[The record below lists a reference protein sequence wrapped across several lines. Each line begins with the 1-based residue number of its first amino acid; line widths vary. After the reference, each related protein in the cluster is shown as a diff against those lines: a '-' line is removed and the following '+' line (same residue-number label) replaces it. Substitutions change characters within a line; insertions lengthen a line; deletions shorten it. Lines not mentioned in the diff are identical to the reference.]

1 MRLWKMEVTSSR
13 DSQSLTEVTRFEQR
27 DTSIFVNTIKW
38 HHAKP
43 QLLMVDPSFLTLWSF
58 SESTAEVLG
67 TVELNNRQ
75 DAGKRDWVAS
85 GACWDPHGMAACAV
99 CSGCDLKV
107 IDTRSFDISHQISG
121 ILTLCRLSLVVFR
134 IIAYSSLLKTIGGAI

>member
-13 DSQSLTEVTRFEQR
+13 DSHSLTEVTHFEQR

-38 HHAKP
+38 HHTKP

-58 SESTAEVLG
+58 SEVTAKVLG
-67 TVELNNRQ
+67 TVELNNHQ
-75 DAGKRDWVAS
+75 DVCKSDWVAS
-85 GACWDPHGMAACAV
+85 GACWDPHGMAACAAS
-99 CSGCDLKV
+99 SGCDLKV

-121 ILTLCRLSLVVFR
+121 LLMLTLPSHFR
-134 IIAYSSLLKTIGGAI
+134 DNH